1 MKTIYLLTGAA
12 GLLGNNVAL
21 SLISESKQVRALVLD
36 GDPAAEHVPKE
47 SEIVIGDVTDI
58 PSLERFFTVTEGI
71 EVIVIHCASIV
82 SVSPLP
88 SQKVYDVNVTGT
100 QNIVDLCVA
109 NKVKKLVYISSSGAI
124 PELPGGQTIYEP
136 ESFDTEVVVGYY
148 SKTKALATQIV
159 LKAVKENGLD
169 ASIIYPS
176 GICGPNDYAFGPV
189 AGVIMQYCD
198 GKMPVG
204 FEGSFNSVD
213 VRDLAEGVV
222 ACAEKGRR
230 GEGYIM
236 SNEMVTIRRLFD
248 LISTTSG
255 SPVVDT
261 ILSADDMIAMSAKN
275 IPEGPEKEEKLATLK
290 FSMYNMVRN
299 NNFSSEKAQKELGYH
314 TRPFEET
321 ITDEVNW
328 LISIGKVKKQ
338 SVYNG
343 KPMTN
348 GQPQAIERR

>member
-21 SLISESKQVRALVLD
+21 SLIAEGKQVRALVLD
-36 GDPAAEHVPKE
+36 GDPAAVHIPEE
-47 SEIVIGDVTDI
+47 AEIVIGDVTDI
-58 PSLERFFTVTEGI
+58 PSLECFFTVPEDT

-100 QNIVDLCVA
+100 QNIVDICVA
-109 NKVKKLVYISSSGAI
+109 NKVKKLVYVSSTGAI
-124 PELPGGQTIYEP
+124 TELPDGQTIYEP
-136 ESFDTEVVVGYY
+136 ESFKPEGVVGYY

-204 FEGSFNSVD
+204 FEGFFNSVD
-213 VRDLAEGVV
+213 VRDLAECVV
-222 ACAEKGRR
+222 ACAEKGRK
-230 GEGYIM
+230 GEGYITG
-236 SNEMVTIRRLFD
+236 NEMVSMRRLFD
-248 LISTTSG
+248 FISVASG
-255 SPVVDT
+255 APRVET
-261 ILSADDMIAMSAKN
+261 ILSVDAMIANAAKS
-275 IPEGPEKEEKLATLK
+275 IPDGPEKDVKLEALK
-290 FSMYNMVRN
+290 FGMYNMVRN

-338 SVYNG
+338 S
-343 KPMTN
+343 
-348 GQPQAIERR
+348 A